1 MDTNYFIL
9 ILLRYCPSVNII
21 GWFQAITLAASPFES
36 LSDNSHSLLWQRPR
50 LRGWGRIKG
59 RSRGCLDSVIMKQT
73 ELDSFKEWFKQYVA
87 SYYELPG
94 DGLMPIL
101 LKEQH
106 TKRTCKEIVLLGRK
120 SGMSDEDLLLAETAA
135 LFHDIGRFP
144 QWKNY
149 STFNDSA
156 SEDHAVLGLEVIS
169 QHEILMGLRAED
181 RELIQI
187 AIRHHNVRRL
197 PLNLSQR
204 QDFFSRLLRDADK
217 LDIWRLVITELEGC
231 GNLVETL
238 AGVIPISSSI
248 NRKIVTEL
256 MERKV
261 PDFSSVRNRNDM
273 ILLRLGW
280 VFDLNFSI
288 SCRQV
293 LERHYVE
300 RLCSNLPA
308 RKEIQEVEESLIS
321 YLNNRATEQS

>member
-1 MDTNYFIL
+1 
-9 ILLRYCPSVNII
+9 
-21 GWFQAITLAASPFES
+21 
-36 LSDNSHSLLWQRPR
+36 
-50 LRGWGRIKG
+50 
-59 RSRGCLDSVIMKQT
+59 MKQT
-73 ELDSFKEWFKQYVA
+73 ELDYFKGWFKQYVA

-94 DGLMPIL
+94 DGVKPIL

-106 TKRTCKEIVLLGRK
+106 TKRTCKEIVLLGRDYRVR
-120 SGMSDEDLLLAETAA
+120 DEDLLLAETAA
-135 LFHDIGRFP
+135 LFHDIGRFS

-156 SEDHAVLGLEVIS
+156 SEDHALIGLEVIS
-169 QHEILMGLRAED
+169 QHEILMGLKAEE

-187 AIRHHNVRRL
+187 AIRHHNVRKL

-217 LDIWRLVITELEGC
+217 LDIWRVVITELEGH
-231 GNLVETL
+231 GTLLETL
-238 AGVIPISSSI
+238 EGVIPTSNSF
-248 NRKIVTEL
+248 NLGIVTEL
-256 MERKV
+256 MAKKV

-293 LERHYVE
+293 LERDYVE

-308 RKEIQEVEESLIS
+308 RKEIQEVQESLIS
-321 YLNNRATEQS
+321 YLNNRAKKQS